1 MNVKPEREMQHHA
14 PRGRR
19 SEEAWWQILKF
30 SHEPWSSVWR
40 VSQLQKC
47 LHECRSLVGVAR
59 PFLSLKRK
67 QLWKLLLESFSKD
80 KVFTWTTM
88 FCVKA
93 KEARECRHECG
104 WLRVARTRLNGG
116 AVTALDGE
124 GVNWGDW
131 SLSRRQL
138 DTRAVN
144 DLREVSQ
151 GPLLCCFHN

>member
-1 MNVKPEREMQHHA
+1 
-14 PRGRR
+14 
-19 SEEAWWQILKF
+19 
-30 SHEPWSSVWR
+30 
-40 VSQLQKC
+40 
-47 LHECRSLVGVAR
+47 
-59 PFLSLKRK
+59 
-67 QLWKLLLESFSKD
+67 
-80 KVFTWTTM
+80 M

-93 KEARECRHECG
+93 KKATECG
-104 WLRVARTRLNGG
+104 WLRVARTQLNGG

-151 GPLLCCFHN
+151 CPILGPPPCLKCFHN